1 MDYLERILQR
11 LVDDGKGE
19 GFMARSLRDQ
29 IAAQTGGQTA
39 QNLYITGM
47 VKRNLDQKPQG
58 E

>member
-29 IAAQTGGQTA
+29 IAAQAGGQTA